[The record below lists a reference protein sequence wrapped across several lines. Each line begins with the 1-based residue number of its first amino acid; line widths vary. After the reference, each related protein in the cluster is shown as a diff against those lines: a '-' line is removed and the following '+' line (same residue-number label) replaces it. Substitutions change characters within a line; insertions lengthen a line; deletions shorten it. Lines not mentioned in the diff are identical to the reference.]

1 MNKSSTLNSTGVKYL
16 ENFDNPYVKIILVCK
31 ICNKEQ
37 SLKYANTW
45 KRHYLTHAA
54 KEDLPHKCT
63 LCEKAF
69 VTSTNLKNHMKIHSK
84 AKVGDAK
91 TEQWMMAS
99 GSSEPWDDLSNV
111 KVEPWC

>member
-91 TEQWMMAS
+91 TEQWMMGS